1 MPDFKPRTR
10 SKNGETL
17 DEPLEGELAR
27 YESDGLFSRA
37 INKKTAYRY
46 RGVLLQY
53 QKALQGEPPSLEIS
67 RRFLTRLREDDFQ
80 PSTLRLYRAA
90 LKGFHEWRGE
100 DLVFPIKVPRHS
112 PPYHS
117 NEKINRILGLAV
129 NKLRDHVTL
138 RLQSDAG
145 LRRSEVET
153 LRIQNVDLTNR
164 MLRVRGKGDKDRV
177 IPMTRELYEVLK
189 LACRDKK
196 PDDFIVNL
204 KGKGIYGVVKKYA
217 RLAGEPGFHPHD
229 LRHAFATRLIEGGA
243 NIRAVQELLGHADLA
258 TTAVYLGL
266 APKHLEEA
274 IKLLDRGTQ
283 LKKVDADQ
291 SAQVEVE
298 NGKGLLSITENQRN
312 NLVKDVDGS
321 SPMAAAL
328 KVMLAPNNLVTALE
342 EEKVEELQMSN
353 LPALNKATADRL
365 RKHLEEEGLTK

>member
-10 SKNGETL
+10 ARNGETL

-27 YESDGLFSRA
+27 YESDGLFGRA

-67 RRFLTRLREDDFQ
+67 RRFLSRLREDDFQ

-100 DLVFPIKVPRHS
+100 NLVFPIKVPRHS

-145 LRRSEVET
+145 LRRSEVEI
-153 LRIQNVDLTNR
+153 LSVRNVDLTNR

-177 IPMTRELYEVLK
+177 IPMTRELYEVLEI
-189 LACRDKK
+189 ACRDKK
-196 PDDFIVNL
+196 PNDFVVNL
-204 KGKGIYGVVKKYA
+204 RGKGIYGVVKKYA
-217 RLAGEPGFHPHD
+217 RLAGEPDFHPHD

-243 NIRAVQELLGHADLA
+243 NIRAVQELLGHSDLA
-258 TTAVYLGL
+258 TTAVYIGL

-274 IKLLDRGTQ
+274 IKLLDKNGHLQQANTN
-283 LKKVDADQ
+283 Q
-291 SAQVEVE
+291 SVQIEAESP
-298 NGKGLLSITENQRN
+298 KTLSPVPESQYSPVLR
-312 NLVKDVDGS
+312 DVGIS
-321 SPMAAAL
+321 SPMVAAL
-328 KVMLAPNNLVTALE
+328 KVMLNPNNLVTVLD
-342 EEKVEELQMSN
+342 EEKVEELQTGN
-353 LPALNKATADRL
+353 LPVINKATADRL
-365 RKHLEEEGLTK
+365 RECIKNDS